1 MKLRS
6 PVTTSALLGAL
17 FVGLAGCSNIKPSED
32 KLKSLAE
39 TNLGEPVS
47 SVANVRSDSMQ
58 TYFVA
63 RTSSGDYNCTVPSGA
78 SGASFAVASFGLMQ
92 PSAYC
97 QNKGSGNSRPAPF
110 GQ

>member
-6 PVTTSALLGAL
+6 PVTSFALLGAL

-39 TNLGEPVS
+39 INLGEPVS
-47 SVANVRSDSMQ
+47 SIGNVRNDSMQ
-58 TYFVA
+58 TYYVA
-63 RTSSGDYNCTVPSGA
+63 RTASGDYNCSVSSGA
-78 SGASFAVASFGLMQ
+78 SGGMATIASFGMMQ
-92 PSAYC
+92 PTAYC
-97 QNKGSGNSRPAPF
+97 QNKGSGNGRPAPF

>member
-6 PVTTSALLGAL
+6 PVTTFALLGAL

-47 SVANVRSDSMQ
+47 SVGNVRSDSMQ

-78 SGASFAVASFGLMQ
+78 SFAVASFGLMQ

-97 QNKGSGNSRPAPF
+97 QSKGSGNSRPAPF

>member
-1 MKLRS
+1 MKRRS
-6 PVTTSALLGAL
+6 PVTMFALLGAL

-47 SVANVRSDSMQ
+47 SIGNVRSDSMQ

-63 RTSSGDYNCTVPSGA
+63 RTGSGDYNCTVQSGA
-78 SGASFAVASFGLMQ
+78 SGGAFAIASLGMMQ
-92 PSAYC
+92 PTAYC
-97 QNKGSGNSRPAPF
+97 QNKASGSGRPAPF

>member
-1 MKLRS
+1 MKLHA
-6 PVTTSALLGAL
+6 PVTPFALLGVL
-17 FVGLAGCSNIKPSED
+17 FVSLAGCSNIKPSED

-39 TNLGEPVS
+39 INLGESVS
-47 SVANVRSDSMQ
+47 SVGNVRSDSMQ

-78 SGASFAVASFGLMQ
+78 SGGVATIASFGMMQ
-92 PSAYC
+92 PHAVC
-97 QNKGSGNSRPAPF
+97 QRKGTGSGTPAPF